1 MSWTQKRVRAMT
13 AYHAATETVTPATA
27 IVMLYDGAVRRLN
40 EAKLAAEEGRI
51 EDRCIAVGKAH
62 AIVHALQCQLDFV
75 AGGDIAMLLD
85 DYYNYILHRMTQ
97 INIKSDP
104 TICEELVSRLRE
116 MRESWSTIAQGSI
129 PEPPTA
135 PTSESQHQADPSV
148 SALAD
153 LGLC

>member
-1 MSWTQKRVRAMT
+1 MT

-40 EAKLAAEEGRI
+40 EARLAAQEGRI

-62 AIVHALQCQLDFV
+62 AIIHGLQCQLDFS
-75 AGGDIAMLLD
+75 AGGDIATLLD
-85 DYYNYILHRMTQ
+85 DYYNYILHRLTQ

-116 MRESWSTIAQGSI
+116 MRESWSTIARGSI
-129 PEPPTA
+129 AEPSMAPISEPRLQATA
-135 PTSESQHQADPSV
+135 V
-148 SALAD
+148 
-153 LGLC
+153 G

>member
-1 MSWTQKRVRAMT
+1 MSWTQQRARAMT

-40 EAKLAAEEGRI
+40 EAKLAAQEGRI

-62 AIVHALQCQLDFV
+62 AIVHGLQCQLDFG
-75 AGGDIAMLLD
+75 AGGDIAPLLD

-116 MRESWSTIAQGSI
+116 MRESWSAIAQGSI
-129 PEPPTA
+129 PEA
-135 PTSESQHQADPSV
+135 PKTPMNDSRLQASCSV
-148 SALAD
+148 P
-153 LGLC
+153 G

>member
-1 MSWTQKRVRAMT
+1 MSWTQQRARAMS
-13 AYHAATETVTPATA
+13 AYHAASETVTPATA

-40 EAKLAAEEGRI
+40 EAKLAAQEGRI
-51 EDRCIAVGKAH
+51 EDRCNAVGKAH
-62 AIVHALQCQLDFV
+62 AIIHGLQCQLDFG
-75 AGGDIAMLLD
+75 AGGDIAALLD

-129 PEPPTA
+129 PEPPIA
-135 PTSESQHQADPSV
+135 PINEPRLQAKPFPD
-148 SALAD
+148 
-153 LGLC
+153 